1 MIINMLNSLAGI
13 KKIPYFPEH
22 VTLNRKHISDHDLDA
37 DFPIN
42 PTAYQMLKEVDG
54 KKTSWRL
61 PKLSKVC
68 LMSGKRCRR
77 KICTNC

>member
-1 MIINMLNSLAGI
+1 MIIRMLKALVGI

-22 VTLNRKHISDHDLDA
+22 VKLDRKHISDRDLDA

-54 KKTSWRL
+54 KRRTGDSRGSGRRL
-61 PKLSKVC
+61 S
-68 LMSGKRCRR
+68 RQ
-77 KICTNC
+77 